1 MFQDEVLNVKL
12 NNKVEVLD
20 AIMGSGKT
28 LGIIRWMLDNP
39 NNRYLYVSPMLSEVE
54 IES

>member
-1 MFQDEVLNVKL
+1 M

-28 LGIIRWMLDNP
+28 TEIFKWIDANP
-39 NNRYLYVSPMLSEVE
+39 EYSYIYVSPMLTEVDTDGR
-54 IES
+54 IHQ

>member
-20 AIMGSGKT
+20 AIKIPTSVYGYVGT
-28 LGIIRWMLDNP
+28 IR
-39 NNRYLYVSPMLSEVE
+39 
-54 IES
+54 

>member
-1 MFQDEVLNVKL
+1 MVAVLSNHL
-12 NNKVEVLD
+12 PINNTVEVLD

-28 LGIIRWMLDNP
+28 LGIINWMLDNP